1 MMAPGGGGQIPQ
13 GYQQSQTG
21 PGQQQQYTTAAP
33 TAGYQQAPPNAAP
46 VGGGSMYNPY
56 NMHGECGL
64 RRHVILGLLLLI
76 LFSTVPICV
85 TYDRVVPHGHSLIV
99 REQFSFF
106 PVLEL

>member
-13 GYQQSQTG
+13 GYQQTG
-21 PGQQQQYTTAAP
+21 PGQRQQYTTAAP
-33 TAGYQQAPPNAAP
+33 TAGYQHAPPNAAP
-46 VGGGSMYNPY
+46 GGGSMYNPY